1 MLILHNLVNKT
12 EAEKP
17 PSNLFDQAS
26 IIPIPKSETL
36 PEWKKQSL
44 INPDNK
50 NPQQNISKSNPATCK
65 NNCTP

>member
-36 PEWKKQSL
+36 PE
-44 INPDNK
+44 
-50 NPQQNISKSNPATCK
+50 
-65 NNCTP
+65 